1 MGHRDDVLGKWS
13 AQRDIAT
20 ISRSATRFAVLRTSC
35 CVGDKV
41 ALDVVLSASRWHN
54 SPGGLASLSSAESLV
69 SDPP

>member
-1 MGHRDDVLGKWS
+1 MWWF

-20 ISRSATRFAVLRTSC
+20 ISRSATRFAVLRTLTSC

-69 SDPP
+69 SGPP